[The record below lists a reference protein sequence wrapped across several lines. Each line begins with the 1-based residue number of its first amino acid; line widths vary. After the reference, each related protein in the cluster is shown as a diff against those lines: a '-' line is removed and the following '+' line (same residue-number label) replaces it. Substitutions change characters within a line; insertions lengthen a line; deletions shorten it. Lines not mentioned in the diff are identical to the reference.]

1 MNLNE
6 KLSILLEKAEIRLN
20 SEQIDLLVRFVNLIS
35 KWNKVYNLTSIKN
48 FDEMLKKHILDS
60 LVINKYLIGKKIADI
75 GTGAGLPGIPLA
87 IANPEKTFML
97 LD

>member
-48 FDEMLKKHILDS
+48 FD
-60 LVINKYLIGKKIADI
+60 
-75 GTGAGLPGIPLA
+75 
-87 IANPEKTFML
+87 
-97 LD
+97 